1 MSQRQ
6 RIGGIAALTAAGTF
20 VFGFALF
27 ATMLADYATGDPTP
41 AEAVAFL
48 VDHQAALYVWN
59 LVILIVFGVALIPL
73 VLALHERYRAAA
85 PAIVPMATVLGV
97 IWAGVVIAAGM
108 VANIGVGTVAD
119 LNDADPA
126 RAAVVWSALD
136 SVQNGLGG
144 GNEIVGGLWVA
155 LISAAALRTT
165 AEPRSLHYLGI
176 LAGAAGIVTV
186 IPALEAVGGI
196 FGLGLIAWFIW
207 IGLALLR
214 ESTPTSQETRER
226 AVAVTR

>member
-27 ATMLADYATGDPTP
+27 ATMLADYATGDPAP
-41 AEAVAFL
+41 AESVAFL
-48 VDHQAALYVWN
+48 VGHQTSLYLWN
-59 LVILIVFGVALIPL
+59 LVILVVFGVALIPL
-73 VLALHERYRAAA
+73 VLALHERYKAAA
-85 PAIVPMATVLGV
+85 PAILPTATVLGV

-108 VANIGVGTVAD
+108 IANIGIGTVAD
-119 LNDADPA
+119 LHDADPA

-144 GNEIVGGLWVA
+144 GNEIVGGLWVV
-155 LISAAALRTT
+155 LISAVALRTR
-165 AEPRSLHYLGI
+165 AEPRALHYLGI
-176 LAGAAGIVTV
+176 FAGAAGIVTV
-186 IPALEAVGGI
+186 VPALEAAGGI
-196 FGLGLIAWFIW
+196 FGLGLIAWFVW
-207 IGLALLR
+207 TGLILLR
-214 ESTPTSQETRER
+214 ESATASRQTPER